1 MNELRIVG
9 RCVRSP
15 IGCWSARHRCFQTR
29 YEQVFS
35 IALEV
40 FGSRKKAERWL
51 VRSVVG
57 VGRQAPC
64 RVLCTPMGFTIIHDE
79 IMRLDHGIRA

>member
-40 FGSRKKAERWL
+40 FGSRKKAQRWL
-51 VRSVVG
+51 VGSVVG

-64 RVLCTPMGFTIIHDE
+64 RELCTPLGFTIIHDE
-79 IMRLDHGIRA
+79 IMRLDQGIRA

>member
-15 IGCWSARHRCFQTR
+15 IGCWSARHRCFEMR

-64 RVLCTPMGFTIIHDE
+64 RVLCTPMGLTIIHDE
-79 IMRLDHGIRA
+79 IIRLDHGIRA

>member
-15 IGCWSARHRCFQTR
+15 IGCWSARHRCFETR

-51 VRSVVG
+51 VISVAG

-64 RVLCTPMGFTIIHDE
+64 RVLCTPMGLTIIHDE
-79 IMRLDHGIRA
+79 LMRLDHGIRA

>member
-1 MNELRIVG
+1 MNELKIVG

-15 IGCWSARHRCFQTR
+15 IGCWSASHRCFEAR

-51 VRSVVG
+51 VRSDVG
-57 VGRQAPC
+57 VDRQAPC
-64 RVLCTPMGFTIIHDE
+64 RVLCTPMGLTIIHDE
-79 IMRLDHGIRA
+79 LMRLDHGVRA

>member
-9 RCVRSP
+9 RCVCSP

-40 FGSRKKAERWL
+40 FGSRKKAQRWL
-51 VRSVVG
+51 VRSVAG
-57 VGRQAPC
+57 VGRQTPC

-79 IMRLDHGIRA
+79 IMRLDHGIRD

>member
-1 MNELRIVG
+1 M
-9 RCVRSP
+9 
-15 IGCWSARHRCFQTR
+15 R

-64 RVLCTPMGFTIIHDE
+64 RVLCTPMGLTIIHDE
-79 IMRLDHGIRA
+79 IIRLDHGIRA